1 MPTEKN
7 GEPVPDLAD
16 MFERG
21 AVFADRWPTAVRVQL
36 DVPNPLSDAVRE
48 ALSARRHVFVAGA
61 AGDGKSHLAM
71 TVLDDWAPSAC
82 HEIVSGAALPEGLAP
97 GTVVFLRDV
106 SALTDDDVIGA
117 VRDAQARGLTL
128 FITINEGPLDSLAP
142 KDGTGLL
149 AAVREVIHRR
159 SRGFDV
165 PDPADA
171 TVINLNGRQLTRGDF
186 VAGALAKILPVVR
199 PCRTC
204 GKLKTCPRVVGA
216 RELKRSREAQ
226 ARIAKLLQMLTDRGR
241 HLTAREIW
249 TFLIDL
255 FFAWTCGDVGD
266 EVARQHGYFW
276 TRVFEADN
284 AISEAIRRDFDP
296 LQVARASDDAH
307 VWMGDGDV
315 TFPDA
320 PPYIVARRD
329 AEEGLEMFASAKRH
343 LFFFNKEWDVDATLA
358 AFVPASRFGRLLE
371 RATDGDQIAPEI
383 VGDINAFRLGAKT
396 QADLWISRHHA
407 FASHRRPDVLA
418 ASGKVPSS
426 FLTVRVP
433 YIADREAYPKSDF
446 FPDHLLLC
454 WNDKDQEFVLDFPT
468 WKELQN
474 DRNLISDRNQ
484 ETLDFALDIF
494 LSQGDPPDA
503 RDPEVLVFDHR
514 RQRETQLRLSAA
526 DRRIEVL

>member
-1 MPTEKN
+1 MSSEKN

-21 AVFADRWPTAVRVQL
+21 AVFADRWPTAVRVKL
-36 DVPNPLSDAVRE
+36 DVANPLTEAVLDALQ
-48 ALSARRHVFVAGA
+48 AHRHVVVAGA

-71 TVLDDWAPSAC
+71 TVLDDWAPSAYY
-82 HEIVSGAALPEGLAP
+82 EVVAGANLPKGLAP

-106 SALTDDDVIGA
+106 SALAYEDVVSAIA
-117 VRDAQARGLTL
+117 AALNESLTL
-128 FITINEGPLDSLAP
+128 LITINEGPLDALAA
-142 KDGTGLL
+142 KDGTGFL
-149 AAVREVIHRR
+149 ANVRDVIHQR
-159 SRGFDV
+159 SRGLDV
-165 PDPADA
+165 SDPNNV

-186 VAGALAKILPVVR
+186 VAGVLTKILPVVR

-204 GKLKTCPRVVGA
+204 GKAKTCPRVVGA
-216 RELKRSREAQ
+216 RELKKSKEAQ

-255 FFAWTCGDVGD
+255 FFGWTCSEVNNEVG
-266 EVARQHGYFW
+266 RQNGYFW
-276 TRVFEADN
+276 TRVFAADN
-284 AISEAIRRDFDP
+284 AISEAIRSDFDP

-307 VWMGDGDV
+307 IWMGDGPV
-315 TFPDA
+315 TVDDA
-320 PPYIVARRD
+320 PPYIVARSD
-329 AEEGLEMFASAKRH
+329 PDDGLEMFASAKRH
-343 LFFFNKEWDVDATLA
+343 FFFFSKEWDVDATLT

-371 RATDGDQIAPEI
+371 SATSGDQIAPEI
-383 VGDINAFRLGAKT
+383 VGLINAFRLGAKT

-407 FASHRRPDVLA
+407 FGSHRRPDVLA

-426 FLTVRVP
+426 SLTVRVP
-433 YIADREAYPKSDF
+433 HLSDRDAYPLSDF

-454 WNDKDQEFVLDFPT
+454 WNDKDPEFVVDFPT

-474 DRNLISDRNQ
+474 DRNLIVDRRQ

-494 LSQGDPPDA
+494 LAQGDPPDA
-503 RDPEVLVFDHR
+503 RDPEVLVYDHR
-514 RQRETQLRLSAA
+514 RQRETQLRLSSS